1 MLSLLKWLLGVS
13 ASLGLLIVSARLLLP
28 LPDLQ
33 ARTPST
39 AIPLSK
45 ETAWGRGLAA
55 SVRDHPEKSGVLPL
69 ATGHEALASRL
80 LLTAQAERSLD
91 VQYYIW
97 HDDVSGR
104 LLLRALADAARRGVR
119 VRLLLDDNGVS
130 GMDATLA
137 ALNTQDDFEVRLF
150 NPSRVRRLKLAGFV
164 FDFFRMNRRMH
175 NKAFIVDG
183 AAAIIGGRNVG
194 DEYFSIGEQNYF
206 LDLDVLAAGTVVP
219 ETAANFDRYWN
230 SQSAYPIDAVAPSA
244 DRRLPDWLTE
254 GGTSPEAEWL
264 KRMPELEESV
274 AGRLNSGD
282 ITLEWT
288 DVRLFSDPP
297 SKGLGRA
304 KPGEL
309 MISQLGSA
317 LGPVRKRLDVI
328 SAYFVP
334 GKGGMDYFKSI
345 RNSGTAVTILTN
357 ALKSTDV
364 AMVHAGYSKYRRR
377 LLKAGIALYELKPR
391 PGLPDGASE
400 LSATGSSGSSL
411 HAKTL
416 SVDGQRV
423 FVGSFNFD
431 PRSVHL
437 NCEMG
442 FLIESASMARRI
454 HEAFT
459 RDLAHSAYRVELQNG
474 ELRWIE
480 TGPDGTTTA
489 LDTEPGASLTDRI
502 MVTVFGWLP
511 IEWLL

>member
-1 MLSLLKWLLGVS
+1 MLGVS

>member
-1 MLSLLKWLLGVS
+1 MISLLKWLFGVL
-13 ASLGLLIVSARLLLP
+13 ASFALLVVAARLLFP

-33 ARTPST
+33 ARAPSA

-45 ETAWGRGLAA
+45 DTAWGRGLAA
-55 SVRDHPEKSGVLPL
+55 AARDHPGKSGVVPL

-97 HDDVSGR
+97 HDDISGR

-137 ALNTQDDFEVRLF
+137 ALNAQDNVEVRLF
-150 NPSRVRRLKLAGFV
+150 NPSRVRRPKLAGYL

-206 LDLDVLAAGTVVP
+206 LDLDVLAAGSVVS
-219 ETAANFDRYWN
+219 ETAVNFDLYWN
-230 SQSAYPIDAVAPSA
+230 SGSAYPIDAVAPDA
-244 DRRLPDWLTE
+244 DTRLPDWLMA
-254 GGTSPEAEWL
+254 GGASPEAEWL
-264 KRMPELEESV
+264 KRMPELEASA

-282 ITLEWT
+282 IVLEWT
-288 DVRLFSDPP
+288 DARLFSDPP
-297 SKGLGRA
+297 SKGLGKA

-309 MISQLGSA
+309 MISQLNSV
-317 LGPVRKRLDVI
+317 LGPVRKKLDVI
-328 SAYFVP
+328 SAYFIP
-334 GKGGMDYFKSI
+334 GKKGTDYFRSV
-345 RNSGTAVTILTN
+345 RSAGTEVNILTN

-377 LLKAGIALYELKPR
+377 LLEAGIALYELKPR
-391 PGLPDGASE
+391 PGMPDGASE
-400 LSATGSSGSSL
+400 LSASGSSGSSL

-431 PRSVHL
+431 PRSVYL

-442 FLIESASMARRI
+442 FLIESASMARHI

-459 RDLAHSAYRVELQNG
+459 RDIARNAYRVELHDG

-480 TGPDGTTTA
+480 TGPDGATTV
-489 LDTEPGASLTDRI
+489 LETEPDASLVDRI
-502 MVTVFGWLP
+502 MLTVFGWLP

>member
-13 ASLGLLIVSARLLLP
+13 ASIVLLIVSARMLLP

-33 ARTPST
+33 ARAPST
-39 AIPLSK
+39 AMPLSK
-45 ETAWGRGLAA
+45 DTAWGRGLAA
-55 SVRDHPEKSGVLPL
+55 SVRDHPGKSGVLPL

-137 ALNTQDDFEVRLF
+137 ALNAQDDFEVRLF
-150 NPSRVRRLKLAGFV
+150 NPSRVRRPKLAGFAL
-164 FDFFRMNRRMH
+164 DFFRMNRRMH

-206 LDLDVLAAGTVVP
+206 LDLDVLAAGAVVP

-230 SQSAYPIDAVAPSA
+230 SESAYPIDAIAPNA
-244 DRRLPDWLTE
+244 DTRLPDWLTV
-254 GGTSPEAEWL
+254 GGASPEAEWM
-264 KRMPELEESV
+264 KRMPELEASV

-282 ITLEWT
+282 INLEWT

-297 SKGLGRA
+297 SKGLGKARS
-304 KPGEL
+304 GEL

-317 LGPVRKRLDVI
+317 LGPVRQRLDVI
-328 SAYFVP
+328 SAYFIP
-334 GKGGMDYFKSI
+334 GKGGTDYFRSI
-345 RNSGTAVTILTN
+345 REAGTEVTILTN

-377 LLKAGIALYELKPR
+377 LLEAGIALYELKPR
-391 PGLPDGASE
+391 PGLAAGASE

-431 PRSVHL
+431 PRSVYL

-459 RDLAHSAYRVELQNG
+459 RDLAQSAYRVELRDG
-474 ELRWIE
+474 ALRWIE
-480 TGPDGTTTA
+480 TGPDGATTV
-489 LDTEPGASLTDRI
+489 LENEPDASILDRI
-502 MVTVFGWLP
+502 MLAVFGRLP

>member
-1 MLSLLKWLLGVS
+1 MLGVS

-137 ALNTQDDFEVRLF
+137 ALNAQDDFEVRLF